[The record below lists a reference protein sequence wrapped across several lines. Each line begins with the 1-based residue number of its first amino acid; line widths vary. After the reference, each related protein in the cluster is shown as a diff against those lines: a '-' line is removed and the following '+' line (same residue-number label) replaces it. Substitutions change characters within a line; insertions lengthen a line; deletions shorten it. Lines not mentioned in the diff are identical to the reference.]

1 MITKII
7 LSDNFYEKQWVLE
20 EKYGM
25 QMDFKLNISQKQK
38 LILTQIMQQSINVLQ
53 MSAYDLREYIE
64 KEFEENPILEADF
77 NLIESKDNI
86 DNTQLSKYLNDRYD
100 ENYNY
105 QHNNED
111 EASVFNFISDKKSL
125 KDYLYEQLGEIK
137 SHIKIKKV
145 VSYMIE
151 SLDSKGYLENT
162 LEEVCSDLGI
172 DEEKVQNA
180 LEVLQSL
187 EPSGIGARDL
197 KECLLIQLKN
207 KGILDEIIKE
217 IVLKY
222 LEYIADCKYNYIAKE
237 LKITPKEVQ
246 AYGDIIKSLEPKPSR
261 GYYTGEE
268 VKFIIPDAYI
278 VKIGDKYNVIMNK
291 EIIPNITINN
301 LYKQEI
307 LNGKNKKEV
316 EYVKEKVNNAIGLI
330 NDIEQRNNTILKL
343 LECIVKKQKAYFEN
357 GQEYLKP
364 MTLREL
370 ADEMRLHESTV
381 SRAIKDKYILTSRG
395 TVKIKEL
402 FCNGIVSCGI
412 NGEDV
417 STNTIK
423 NKIKKLVN
431 LENKSKPLS
440 DQAICDL
447 LNKEGIVISR
457 RTVTKYREELGIK
470 SSSKRKRF

>member
-1 MITKII
+1 
-7 LSDNFYEKQWVLE
+7 
-20 EKYGM
+20 M

-38 LILTQIMQQSINVLQ
+38 LILTQIMQQSINILQ
-53 MSAYDLREYIE
+53 MSAYELREYIK
-64 KEFEENPILEADF
+64 KEFEENPILEAEF
-77 NLIESKDNI
+77 NLIESRENI
-86 DNTQLSKYLNDRYD
+86 DNTQSAKYLNDRYD
-100 ENYNY
+100 ESYNY
-105 QHNNED
+105 KYNNED
-111 EASVFNFISDKKSL
+111 EVSVFNFISDKKSL
-125 KDYLYEQLGEIK
+125 KDYLYEQLGEVK
-137 SHIKIKKV
+137 SDIKIKKI

-151 SLDSKGYLENT
+151 SLDSRGYLENT
-162 LEEVCSDLGI
+162 LDEICNDLRI
-172 DEEKVQNA
+172 DEESGESA
-180 LEVLQSL
+180 LEILQSL
-187 EPSGIGARDL
+187 EPCGIGARNI

-207 KGILDEIIKE
+207 KGVLDVILKDII
-217 IVLKY
+217 LKY
-222 LEYIADCKYNYIAKE
+222 LVYIADCKYNYIAKE

-291 EIIPNITINN
+291 DIIPNITINN

-316 EYVKEKVNNAIGLI
+316 EYVKEKVNDAIGLI

-357 GQEYLKP
+357 GKEYLKP
-364 MTLREL
+364 MTLKDL
-370 ADEMRLHESTV
+370 ADELSIHESTV

-395 TVKIKEL
+395 TVKIKDL
-402 FCNGIVSCGI
+402 FCNGIVSSRV

-417 STNTIK
+417 STNNIK
-423 NKIKKLVN
+423 NKIKQLIK
-431 LENKSKPLS
+431 LENKNKPLS

-447 LNKEGIVISR
+447 LNKEYIDISR
-457 RTVTKYREELGIK
+457 RTVAKYREELGIK
-470 SSSKRKRF
+470 SSSKRKRV

>member
-1 MITKII
+1 
-7 LSDNFYEKQWVLE
+7 
-20 EKYGM
+20 M
-25 QMDFKLNISQKQK
+25 QMDLKLNISQKQK

-86 DNTQLSKYLNDRYD
+86 DNAQLSKYLNDRYD

-111 EASVFNFISDKKSL
+111 ETSVFNFISDKKSL

-137 SHIKIKKV
+137 SDIKIKKV

-151 SLDSKGYLENT
+151 SLDSRGYLENT
-162 LEEVCSDLGI
+162 LEEICSDLGI

-180 LEVLQSL
+180 LEILQSL
-187 EPSGIGARDL
+187 EPCGIGARDL

-291 EIIPNITINN
+291 DIIPNITINN

-316 EYVKEKVNNAIGLI
+316 EYVKEKVNDAIGLI

-364 MTLREL
+364 MTLRDL
-370 ADEMRLHESTV
+370 ADEMALHESTV

-395 TVKIKEL
+395 TVKIKDL
-402 FCNGIVSCGI
+402 FCKGIVSSRI
-412 NGEDV
+412 NDEEV

-423 NKIKKLVN
+423 NKIKQLIQ
-431 LENKSKPLS
+431 LENKNKPLS

-447 LNKEGIVISR
+447 LNKEHIDISR
-457 RTVTKYREELGIK
+457 RTVAKYREELGIK
-470 SSSKRKRF
+470 SSSKRKRV

>member
-1 MITKII
+1 
-7 LSDNFYEKQWVLE
+7 
-20 EKYGM
+20 M
-25 QMDFKLNISQKQK
+25 QMDLKLNIYQKQK
-38 LILTQIMQQSINVLQ
+38 LILTQVMQQSINVLQ
-53 MSAYDLREYIE
+53 MSANDLREYIE
-64 KEFEENPILEADF
+64 KEFEENPILEAEF

-86 DNTQLSKYLNDRYD
+86 KLSNYLNNRYD

-105 QHNNED
+105 QYNNED
-111 EASVFNFISDKKSL
+111 EISVFNFISDKKSL
-125 KDYLYEQLGEIK
+125 KDYLHEQLGEIK
-137 SHIKIKKV
+137 SDIKIKKV

-162 LEEVCSDLGI
+162 LQEISSELGI
-172 DEEKVQNA
+172 DEDICQNA
-180 LEVLQSL
+180 LETLQSL
-187 EPSGIGARDL
+187 EPCGIGARDI
-197 KECLLIQLKN
+197 KECLLIQLKD
-207 KGILDEIIKE
+207 KGILDENIQEII
-217 IVLKY
+217 LKY

-246 AYGDIIKSLEPKPSR
+246 AYGDIIKGLEPKPSR
-261 GYYTGEE
+261 GYYTGEG

-291 EIIPNITINN
+291 DIIPNITINN

-357 GQEYLKP
+357 GKEYLKP
-364 MTLREL
+364 MTLKEL
-370 ADEMRLHESTV
+370 ADELSIHESTV

-395 TVKIKEL
+395 TVKIKDL
-402 FCNGIVSCGI
+402 FCNGIVSSRV

-417 STNTIK
+417 STNNIK
-423 NKIKKLVN
+423 NKIKQLTK
-431 LENKSKPLS
+431 LENKNKPLS

-447 LNKEGIVISR
+447 LNKEYIDISR
-457 RTVTKYREELGIK
+457 RTVAKYREELGIK
-470 SSSKRKRF
+470 SSSKRKRV

>member
-1 MITKII
+1 
-7 LSDNFYEKQWVLE
+7 
-20 EKYGM
+20 M
-25 QMDFKLNISQKQK
+25 QMDLKLNIAQKQK

-77 NLIESKDNI
+77 NSIESKDNI

-111 EASVFNFISDKKSL
+111 EVSVFNFISDKKSL

-137 SHIKIKKV
+137 SDIKINKV

-151 SLDSKGYLENT
+151 SLDSRGYLENT
-162 LEEVCSDLGI
+162 LEEICSDLGI

-180 LEVLQSL
+180 LEILQSL
-187 EPSGIGARDL
+187 EPCGIGARDL
-197 KECLLIQLKN
+197 KECLLIQLKS

-291 EIIPNITINN
+291 DIIPNITINN

-316 EYVKEKVNNAIGLI
+316 EYVKEKVNDAIGLI

-364 MTLREL
+364 MTLRDL
-370 ADEMRLHESTV
+370 AEEMSLHESTV

-395 TVKIKEL
+395 TVKIKDL
-402 FCNGIVSCGI
+402 FCKGIVSSGI
-412 NGEDV
+412 NAEDV

-423 NKIKKLVN
+423 DRIKKLIN
-431 LENKSKPLS
+431 LENKQKPLS

-447 LNKEGIVISR
+447 LNKEYIDISR
-457 RTVTKYREELGIK
+457 RTVAKYREELGIK

>member
-1 MITKII
+1 
-7 LSDNFYEKQWVLE
+7 
-20 EKYGM
+20 M
-25 QMDFKLNISQKQK
+25 QMDLKLNISQKQK

-86 DNTQLSKYLNDRYD
+86 DNAQLSKYLNDRYD

-111 EASVFNFISDKKSL
+111 ETSVFNFISDKKSL

-137 SHIKIKKV
+137 SDIKIKKV

-151 SLDSKGYLENT
+151 SLDSRGYLENT
-162 LEEVCSDLGI
+162 LEEICSDLGI
-172 DEEKVQNA
+172 DKEKVENA
-180 LEVLQSL
+180 LEILQSL
-187 EPSGIGARDL
+187 EPCGIGARDL

-291 EIIPNITINN
+291 DIIPNITINN

-316 EYVKEKVNNAIGLI
+316 EYVKEKVNDAIGLI

-364 MTLREL
+364 MTLRDL
-370 ADEMRLHESTV
+370 ADEMALHESTV

-395 TVKIKEL
+395 TVKIKDL
-402 FCNGIVSCGI
+402 FCNGIVSSGI
-412 NGEDV
+412 NGEGV

-423 NKIKKLVN
+423 NKIKQLIQ
-431 LENKSKPLS
+431 LENKNKPLS

-447 LNKEGIVISR
+447 LKKEHIDISR
-457 RTVTKYREELGIK
+457 RTVAKYREELGIK
-470 SSSKRKRF
+470 SSSKRKRV

>member
-1 MITKII
+1 
-7 LSDNFYEKQWVLE
+7 
-20 EKYGM
+20 M
-25 QMDFKLNISQKQK
+25 QMDLKLNIAQKQK

-111 EASVFNFISDKKSL
+111 EVSVFNFISDKKSL

-137 SHIKIKKV
+137 SDIKIKKV

-151 SLDSKGYLENT
+151 SLDSRGYLENT
-162 LEEVCSDLGI
+162 LEEICSDLGI
-172 DEEKVQNA
+172 DGEKVQNA
-180 LEVLQSL
+180 LEILQSL
-187 EPSGIGARDL
+187 EPCGIGARDL
-197 KECLLIQLKN
+197 KECLLIQLKS

-291 EIIPNITINN
+291 DIIPNITINN

-316 EYVKEKVNNAIGLI
+316 EYVKEKVNDAIGLI

-364 MTLREL
+364 MTLRDL
-370 ADEMRLHESTV
+370 ADEMALHESTV

-395 TVKIKEL
+395 TVKIKDL
-402 FCNGIVSCGI
+402 FCNGIVSSGI
-412 NGEDV
+412 NGEGV

-423 NKIKKLVN
+423 NKIKQLIQ
-431 LENKSKPLS
+431 LENKNKPLS

-447 LNKEGIVISR
+447 LNKEHIDISR
-457 RTVTKYREELGIK
+457 RTVAKYREELGIK
-470 SSSKRKRF
+470 SSSKRKRV

>member
-1 MITKII
+1 
-7 LSDNFYEKQWVLE
+7 
-20 EKYGM
+20 M
-25 QMDFKLNISQKQK
+25 QMDLKLNIAQKQK

-77 NLIESKDNI
+77 NSIESKDNI

-111 EASVFNFISDKKSL
+111 EVSVFNFISDKKSL
-125 KDYLYEQLGEIK
+125 KDYLYEQLGEVK
-137 SHIKIKKV
+137 SDIKIKKI

-151 SLDSKGYLENT
+151 SLDSRGYLENT
-162 LEEVCSDLGI
+162 LEEICSDLGI

-180 LEVLQSL
+180 LEILQSL
-187 EPSGIGARDL
+187 EPCGIGARDL
-197 KECLLIQLKN
+197 KECLLIQLKS

-291 EIIPNITINN
+291 DIIPNITINN

-316 EYVKEKVNNAIGLI
+316 EYVKEKVNDAIGLI

-364 MTLREL
+364 MTLRDL
-370 ADEMRLHESTV
+370 ADEMALHESTV

-395 TVKIKEL
+395 TVKIKDL
-402 FCNGIVSCGI
+402 FCNGIVSSGI
-412 NGEDV
+412 NGEGV

-423 NKIKKLVN
+423 NKIKQLIQ
-431 LENKSKPLS
+431 LENKNKPLS

-447 LNKEGIVISR
+447 LNKEHIDISR
-457 RTVTKYREELGIK
+457 RTVAKYREELGIK
-470 SSSKRKRF
+470 SSSKRKRV

>member
-1 MITKII
+1 
-7 LSDNFYEKQWVLE
+7 
-20 EKYGM
+20 M
-25 QMDFKLNISQKQK
+25 QMDLKLNIAQKQK

-111 EASVFNFISDKKSL
+111 EVSVFNFISDKKSL

-137 SHIKIKKV
+137 SDIKIKKV

-162 LEEVCSDLGI
+162 LQEISSELGI
-172 DEEKVQNA
+172 DEDICQNA
-180 LEVLQSL
+180 LETLQSL
-187 EPSGIGARDL
+187 EPCGIGARDI
-197 KECLLIQLKN
+197 KECLLIQLKD
-207 KGILDEIIKE
+207 KGILDENIQEII
-217 IVLKY
+217 LKY

-291 EIIPNITINN
+291 DIIPNITINN

-316 EYVKEKVNNAIGLI
+316 EYVKEKVNDAMGLI

-364 MTLREL
+364 MTLRDL
-370 ADEMRLHESTV
+370 ADEMSLHESTV

-395 TVKIKEL
+395 TVKIKDL
-402 FCNGIVSCGI
+402 FCNGIVSSGI
-412 NGEDV
+412 NGEGV

-423 NKIKKLVN
+423 NKIKQLIQ
-431 LENKSKPLS
+431 LENKNKPLS

-447 LNKEGIVISR
+447 LKKEHIDISR
-457 RTVTKYREELGIK
+457 RTVAKYREELGIK
-470 SSSKRKRF
+470 SSSKRKRV

>member
-1 MITKII
+1 
-7 LSDNFYEKQWVLE
+7 
-20 EKYGM
+20 M
-25 QMDFKLNISQKQK
+25 QMDLKLNIYQKQK
-38 LILTQIMQQSINVLQ
+38 LILTQVMQQSINVLQ
-53 MSAYDLREYIE
+53 MSANDLREYIE
-64 KEFEENPILEADF
+64 KEFEENPILEAEF

-86 DNTQLSKYLNDRYD
+86 KLSSYLNNRYD

-105 QHNNED
+105 QYNNED
-111 EASVFNFISDKKSL
+111 EISVFNFISDKKSL

-137 SHIKIKKV
+137 SDIKIKKV

-162 LEEVCSDLGI
+162 LQEISSELGI
-172 DEEKVQNA
+172 DEDICQNA
-180 LEVLQSL
+180 LETLQSL
-187 EPSGIGARDL
+187 EPCGIGARDI
-197 KECLLIQLKN
+197 KECLLIQLKD
-207 KGILDEIIKE
+207 KGILDENIQEII
-217 IVLKY
+217 LKY

-246 AYGDIIKSLEPKPSR
+246 AYGDIIKGLEPKPSR

-291 EIIPNITINN
+291 DIIPNITINN

-357 GQEYLKP
+357 GKEYLKP
-364 MTLREL
+364 MTLKDL
-370 ADEMRLHESTV
+370 ADELSIHESTV

-395 TVKIKEL
+395 TVKIKDL
-402 FCNGIVSCGI
+402 FCNGIVSSRV

-417 STNTIK
+417 STNNIK
-423 NKIKKLVN
+423 NKIKQLIK
-431 LENKSKPLS
+431 LENKNKPLS

-447 LNKEGIVISR
+447 LNKEYIDISR
-457 RTVTKYREELGIK
+457 RTVAKYREELGIK
-470 SSSKRKRF
+470 SSSKRKRV

>member
-1 MITKII
+1 
-7 LSDNFYEKQWVLE
+7 
-20 EKYGM
+20 M
-25 QMDFKLNISQKQK
+25 QMDLKLNISQKQK

-111 EASVFNFISDKKSL
+111 EVSVFNFISDKKSL

-137 SHIKIKKV
+137 SDIKIKKV

-151 SLDSKGYLENT
+151 SLDSRGYLENT
-162 LEEVCSDLGI
+162 LEEICSDLGI
-172 DEEKVQNA
+172 DGEKVQNA
-180 LEVLQSL
+180 LEILQSL
-187 EPSGIGARDL
+187 EPCGIGARDL

-291 EIIPNITINN
+291 DIIPNITINN

-316 EYVKEKVNNAIGLI
+316 EYVKEKVNDAMGLI

-364 MTLREL
+364 MTLRDL
-370 ADEMRLHESTV
+370 ADEMALHESTV

-395 TVKIKEL
+395 TVKIKDL
-402 FCNGIVSCGI
+402 FCNGIVSSGI
-412 NGEDV
+412 NGEGV

-423 NKIKKLVN
+423 NKIKQLIQ
-431 LENKSKPLS
+431 LENKNKPLS

-447 LNKEGIVISR
+447 LNKEHIDISR
-457 RTVTKYREELGIK
+457 RTVAKYREELGIK
-470 SSSKRKRF
+470 SSSKRKRV

>member
-1 MITKII
+1 
-7 LSDNFYEKQWVLE
+7 
-20 EKYGM
+20 M
-25 QMDFKLNISQKQK
+25 QMDLKLNISQKQK

-111 EASVFNFISDKKSL
+111 EVSVFNFISDKKSL

-137 SHIKIKKV
+137 SDIKINKV

-151 SLDSKGYLENT
+151 SLDSRGYLENT
-162 LEEVCSDLGI
+162 LEEICSDLGI

-180 LEVLQSL
+180 LEILQSL
-187 EPSGIGARDL
+187 EPCGIGARDL
-197 KECLLIQLKN
+197 KECLLIQLKS

-291 EIIPNITINN
+291 DIIPNITINN

-316 EYVKEKVNNAIGLI
+316 EYVKEKVNDAMGLI

-364 MTLREL
+364 MTLRDL
-370 ADEMRLHESTV
+370 ADEMALHESTV

-395 TVKIKEL
+395 TVKIKDL
-402 FCNGIVSCGI
+402 FCNGIVSSGI
-412 NGEDV
+412 NGEGV

-423 NKIKKLVN
+423 NKIKQLIQ
-431 LENKSKPLS
+431 LENKNKPLS

-447 LNKEGIVISR
+447 LKKEHIDISR
-457 RTVTKYREELGIK
+457 RTVAKYREELGIK
-470 SSSKRKRF
+470 SSSKRKRV

>member
-1 MITKII
+1 
-7 LSDNFYEKQWVLE
+7 
-20 EKYGM
+20 M
-25 QMDFKLNISQKQK
+25 QMDLKLNISQKQK
-38 LILTQIMQQSINVLQ
+38 LILTQIMQQSINILQ

-64 KEFEENPILEADF
+64 KEFEENPILEAEF
-77 NLIESKDNI
+77 NLIESKEDI
-86 DNTQLSKYLNDRYD
+86 DNTQLSKYLNDRYA

-105 QHNNED
+105 QYNNED
-111 EASVFNFISDKKSL
+111 EVSVFNFIADKKSL
-125 KDYLYEQLGEIK
+125 KDYLYEQLGEVK
-137 SHIKIKKV
+137 SDIKIKKI

-151 SLDSKGYLENT
+151 SLDSRGYLENT
-162 LEEVCSDLGI
+162 LEEICNHLGV
-172 DEEKVQNA
+172 DEEKGKNA
-180 LEVLQSL
+180 LEILQSL
-187 EPSGIGARDL
+187 EPCGIGARDL

-207 KGILDEIIKE
+207 KDILDEIIKE
-217 IVLKY
+217 IILKY
-222 LEYIADCKYNYIAKE
+222 LECIADCKYNYIAKE

-278 VKIGDKYNVIMNK
+278 VKIGDKYKVIMNK
-291 EIIPNITINN
+291 DIIPNITINN

-307 LNGKNKKEV
+307 LNGKNKREV
-316 EYVKEKVNNAIGLI
+316 EYVNEKVNDAISLI

-343 LECIVKKQKAYFEN
+343 LECIVKKQRAYFEN

-364 MTLREL
+364 MTMRDL
-370 ADEMRLHESTV
+370 ADEMCLHESTV
-381 SRAIKDKYILTSRG
+381 SRAIKDKYILTARG
-395 TVKIKEL
+395 TVKIKDL
-402 FCNGIVSCGI
+402 FCNGIVSSGI

-423 NKIKKLVN
+423 NKIKQLIK
-431 LENKSKPLS
+431 LENKNKPLS

-447 LNKEGIVISR
+447 LNEEDIAISR
-457 RTVTKYREELGIK
+457 RTVAKYREELGIK

>member
-1 MITKII
+1 
-7 LSDNFYEKQWVLE
+7 
-20 EKYGM
+20 M
-25 QMDFKLNISQKQK
+25 QMDLKLNIAQKQK

-137 SHIKIKKV
+137 SDIKIKKV

-151 SLDSKGYLENT
+151 SLDSRGYLENT
-162 LEEVCSDLGI
+162 LEEICSDLGI

-180 LEVLQSL
+180 LEILQSL
-187 EPSGIGARDL
+187 EPCGIGARDL
-197 KECLLIQLKN
+197 KECLLIQLKS

-291 EIIPNITINN
+291 DIIPNITINN

-316 EYVKEKVNNAIGLI
+316 EYVKEKVNDAMGLI

-364 MTLREL
+364 MTLRDL
-370 ADEMRLHESTV
+370 ADEMALHESTV

-395 TVKIKEL
+395 TVKIKDL
-402 FCNGIVSCGI
+402 FCNGIVSSGI
-412 NGEDV
+412 NGEGV

-423 NKIKKLVN
+423 NKIKQLIQ
-431 LENKSKPLS
+431 LENKNKPLS

-447 LNKEGIVISR
+447 LKKEHIDISR
-457 RTVTKYREELGIK
+457 RTVAKYREELGIK
-470 SSSKRKRF
+470 SSSKRKRV

>member
-1 MITKII
+1 
-7 LSDNFYEKQWVLE
+7 
-20 EKYGM
+20 M
-25 QMDFKLNISQKQK
+25 QMDLKLNIYQKQK
-38 LILTQIMQQSINVLQ
+38 LILTQVMQQSINVLQ
-53 MSAYDLREYIE
+53 MSANDLREYIE
-64 KEFEENPILEADF
+64 KEFEENPILEAEF

-86 DNTQLSKYLNDRYD
+86 KLSNYLNNSYD

-105 QHNNED
+105 QYNNED
-111 EASVFNFISDKKSL
+111 EISVFNFISDKKSL
-125 KDYLYEQLGEIK
+125 KDYLHEQLGEIK
-137 SHIKIKKV
+137 SDIKIKRV

-162 LEEVCSDLGI
+162 LQEISSELGI
-172 DEEKVQNA
+172 DEDICQNA
-180 LEVLQSL
+180 LEILQSL
-187 EPSGIGARDL
+187 EPCGIGARDI
-197 KECLLIQLKN
+197 KECLLIQLKD
-207 KGILDEIIKE
+207 KGILDENIQEII
-217 IVLKY
+217 LKY

-246 AYGDIIKSLEPKPSR
+246 SYGDIIKGLEPKPSR

-291 EIIPNITINN
+291 DIIPNITINN

-357 GQEYLKP
+357 GKEYLKP
-364 MTLREL
+364 MTLKDL
-370 ADEMRLHESTV
+370 ADELSIHESTV

-395 TVKIKEL
+395 TVKIKDL
-402 FCNGIVSCGI
+402 FCNGIVSSRV

-417 STNTIK
+417 STNNIK
-423 NKIKKLVN
+423 NKIKQLIK
-431 LENKSKPLS
+431 LENKNKPLS

-447 LNKEGIVISR
+447 LNKEYIDISR
-457 RTVTKYREELGIK
+457 RTVAKYREELGIK
-470 SSSKRKRF
+470 SSSKRKRV

>member
-1 MITKII
+1 
-7 LSDNFYEKQWVLE
+7 
-20 EKYGM
+20 M
-25 QMDFKLNISQKQK
+25 QMDLKLNIAQKQK

-137 SHIKIKKV
+137 SDIKIKKV

-151 SLDSKGYLENT
+151 SLDSRGYLENT
-162 LEEVCSDLGI
+162 LEEICSDLGI
-172 DEEKVQNA
+172 DKEKVQNA
-180 LEVLQSL
+180 LEILQSL
-187 EPSGIGARDL
+187 EPCGIGARDL

-291 EIIPNITINN
+291 DIIPNITINN

-316 EYVKEKVNNAIGLI
+316 EYVKEKVNDAIGLI

-364 MTLREL
+364 MTLRDL
-370 ADEMRLHESTV
+370 ADEMALHESTV

-395 TVKIKEL
+395 TVKIKDL
-402 FCNGIVSCGI
+402 FCNGIVSSGI
-412 NGEDV
+412 NGEGV

-423 NKIKKLVN
+423 NKIKQLIQ
-431 LENKSKPLS
+431 LENKNKPLS

-447 LNKEGIVISR
+447 LKKEHIDISR
-457 RTVTKYREELGIK
+457 RTVAKYREELGIK
-470 SSSKRKRF
+470 SSSKRKRV

>member
-1 MITKII
+1 
-7 LSDNFYEKQWVLE
+7 
-20 EKYGM
+20 M
-25 QMDFKLNISQKQK
+25 QMDLKLNIAQKQK

-111 EASVFNFISDKKSL
+111 EVSVFNFISDKKSL

-137 SHIKIKKV
+137 SDIKIKKV

-151 SLDSKGYLENT
+151 SLDSRGYLENT
-162 LEEVCSDLGI
+162 LEEICSDLGI

-180 LEVLQSL
+180 LEILQSL
-187 EPSGIGARDL
+187 EPCGIGARDL
-197 KECLLIQLKN
+197 KECLLIQLKS

-291 EIIPNITINN
+291 DIIPNITINN

-316 EYVKEKVNNAIGLI
+316 EYVKEKVNDAMGLI

-364 MTLREL
+364 MTLRDL
-370 ADEMRLHESTV
+370 ADEMSLHESTV

-395 TVKIKEL
+395 TVKIKDL
-402 FCNGIVSCGI
+402 FCNGIVSSGI
-412 NGEDV
+412 NGEGV

-423 NKIKKLVN
+423 NKIKQLIQ
-431 LENKSKPLS
+431 LENKNKPLS

-447 LNKEGIVISR
+447 LNKEHIDISR
-457 RTVTKYREELGIK
+457 RTVAKYREELGIK
-470 SSSKRKRF
+470 SSSKRKRV

>member
-1 MITKII
+1 
-7 LSDNFYEKQWVLE
+7 
-20 EKYGM
+20 M
-25 QMDFKLNISQKQK
+25 QMDLKLNISQKQK

-105 QHNNED
+105 HHNNED

-137 SHIKIKKV
+137 SDIKIKKV

-151 SLDSKGYLENT
+151 SLDSRGYLENT
-162 LEEVCSDLGI
+162 LEEICSDLGI

-180 LEVLQSL
+180 LEILQSL
-187 EPSGIGARDL
+187 EPCGIGARDL
-197 KECLLIQLKN
+197 KECLLIQLKS

-291 EIIPNITINN
+291 DIIPNITINN

-316 EYVKEKVNNAIGLI
+316 EYVKEKVNDAMGLI

-364 MTLREL
+364 MTLRDL
-370 ADEMRLHESTV
+370 ADEMALHESTV

-395 TVKIKEL
+395 TVKIKDL
-402 FCNGIVSCGI
+402 FCNGIVSSGI
-412 NGEDV
+412 NGEGV

-423 NKIKKLVN
+423 NKIKQLIQ
-431 LENKSKPLS
+431 LENKNKPLS

-447 LNKEGIVISR
+447 LKKEHIDISR
-457 RTVTKYREELGIK
+457 RTVAKYREELGIK
-470 SSSKRKRF
+470 SSSKRKRV

>member
-1 MITKII
+1 
-7 LSDNFYEKQWVLE
+7 
-20 EKYGM
+20 M
-25 QMDFKLNISQKQK
+25 QMDLKLNISQKQK

-111 EASVFNFISDKKSL
+111 EVSVFNFISDKKSL

-137 SHIKIKKV
+137 SDIKIKKV

-151 SLDSKGYLENT
+151 SLDSRGYLENT
-162 LEEVCSDLGI
+162 LEEICSDLGI

-180 LEVLQSL
+180 LEILQSL
-187 EPSGIGARDL
+187 EPCGIGARDL
-197 KECLLIQLKN
+197 KECLLIQLKS

-291 EIIPNITINN
+291 DIIPNITINN

-357 GQEYLKP
+357 GKEYLKP
-364 MTLREL
+364 MTLKEL
-370 ADEMRLHESTV
+370 ADELSIHESTV

-395 TVKIKEL
+395 TVKIKDL
-402 FCNGIVSCGI
+402 FCNGIVSSRV

-417 STNTIK
+417 STNNIK
-423 NKIKKLVN
+423 NKIKQLIK
-431 LENKSKPLS
+431 LENKNKPLS

-447 LNKEGIVISR
+447 LNKEYIDISR
-457 RTVTKYREELGIK
+457 RTVAKYREELGIK
-470 SSSKRKRF
+470 SSSKRKRV

>member
-1 MITKII
+1 
-7 LSDNFYEKQWVLE
+7 
-20 EKYGM
+20 M
-25 QMDFKLNISQKQK
+25 QMDLKLNISQKQK

-137 SHIKIKKV
+137 SDIKIKKV

-151 SLDSKGYLENT
+151 SLDSRGYLENT
-162 LEEVCSDLGI
+162 LEEICSDLGI
-172 DEEKVQNA
+172 DGEKVQNA
-180 LEVLQSL
+180 LEILQSL
-187 EPSGIGARDL
+187 EPCGIGARDL

-291 EIIPNITINN
+291 DIIPNITINN

-316 EYVKEKVNNAIGLI
+316 EYVKEKVNDAMGLI

-364 MTLREL
+364 MTLRDL
-370 ADEMRLHESTV
+370 ADEMALHESTV

-395 TVKIKEL
+395 TVKIKDL
-402 FCNGIVSCGI
+402 FCNGIVSSGI
-412 NGEDV
+412 NGEGV

-423 NKIKKLVN
+423 NKIKQLIQ
-431 LENKSKPLS
+431 LENKNKPLS

-447 LNKEGIVISR
+447 LKKEHIDISR
-457 RTVTKYREELGIK
+457 RTVAKYREELGIK
-470 SSSKRKRF
+470 SSSKRKRV

>member
-1 MITKII
+1 
-7 LSDNFYEKQWVLE
+7 
-20 EKYGM
+20 M
-25 QMDFKLNISQKQK
+25 QMDLKLNISQKQK

-137 SHIKIKKV
+137 SDIKIKKV

-151 SLDSKGYLENT
+151 SLDSRGYLENT
-162 LEEVCSDLGI
+162 LEEICSDLGI

-180 LEVLQSL
+180 LEILQSL
-187 EPSGIGARDL
+187 EPCGIGARDL

-222 LEYIADCKYNYIAKE
+222 LECIADCKYNYIAKE
-237 LKITPKEVQ
+237 LKITAKEVQ

-291 EIIPNITINN
+291 DIIPNITINN

-316 EYVKEKVNNAIGLI
+316 EYVKEKVNDAMGLI

-364 MTLREL
+364 MTLRDL
-370 ADEMRLHESTV
+370 ADEMDLHESTV

-395 TVKIKEL
+395 TVKIKDL
-402 FCNGIVSCGI
+402 FCNGIVSSGI
-412 NGEDV
+412 NGEGV

-423 NKIKKLVN
+423 NKIKQLIQ
-431 LENKSKPLS
+431 LENKNKPLS

-447 LNKEGIVISR
+447 LKKEHIDISR
-457 RTVTKYREELGIK
+457 RTVAKYREELGIK
-470 SSSKRKRF
+470 SSSKRKRV

>member
-1 MITKII
+1 
-7 LSDNFYEKQWVLE
+7 
-20 EKYGM
+20 M
-25 QMDFKLNISQKQK
+25 QMDLKLNISQKQK

-137 SHIKIKKV
+137 SDIKIKKV

-151 SLDSKGYLENT
+151 SLDSRGYLENT
-162 LEEVCSDLGI
+162 LEEICSDLGI

-180 LEVLQSL
+180 LEILQSL
-187 EPSGIGARDL
+187 EPCGIGARDL

-291 EIIPNITINN
+291 DIIPNITINN

-316 EYVKEKVNNAIGLI
+316 EYVKEKVNDAMGLI

-364 MTLREL
+364 MTLRDL
-370 ADEMRLHESTV
+370 ADEMALHESTV

-395 TVKIKEL
+395 TVKIKDL
-402 FCNGIVSCGI
+402 FCNGIVSSGI
-412 NGEDV
+412 NGEGV

-423 NKIKKLVN
+423 NKIKQLIQ
-431 LENKSKPLS
+431 LENKNKPLS

-447 LNKEGIVISR
+447 LNKEHIDISR
-457 RTVTKYREELGIK
+457 RTVAKYREELGIK
-470 SSSKRKRF
+470 SSSKRKRV

>member
-1 MITKII
+1 
-7 LSDNFYEKQWVLE
+7 
-20 EKYGM
+20 M
-25 QMDFKLNISQKQK
+25 QIDLKLNIYQKQK
-38 LILTQIMQQSINVLQ
+38 LILTQVMQQSINVLQ
-53 MSAYDLREYIE
+53 MSANDLREYIE
-64 KEFEENPILEADF
+64 KEFEENPILEAEF

-86 DNTQLSKYLNDRYD
+86 KLSNYLNNRYD

-105 QHNNED
+105 QYNNED
-111 EASVFNFISDKKSL
+111 EISVFNFISDKKSL
-125 KDYLYEQLGEIK
+125 KDYLHEQLGEIK
-137 SHIKIKKV
+137 SDIKIKKV

-162 LEEVCSDLGI
+162 LQEISSELGI
-172 DEEKVQNA
+172 DEDICQNA
-180 LEVLQSL
+180 LETLQSL
-187 EPSGIGARDL
+187 EPCGIGARDI
-197 KECLLIQLKN
+197 KECLLIQLKD
-207 KGILDEIIKE
+207 KGILDENIQEII
-217 IVLKY
+217 LKY

-246 AYGDIIKSLEPKPSR
+246 AYGDIIKGLEPKPSR
-261 GYYTGEE
+261 GYYTGEG

-291 EIIPNITINN
+291 DIIPNITINN

-357 GQEYLKP
+357 GKEYLKP
-364 MTLREL
+364 MTLKEL
-370 ADEMRLHESTV
+370 ADELSIHESTV

-395 TVKIKEL
+395 TVKIKDL
-402 FCNGIVSCGI
+402 FCNGIVSSRV

-417 STNTIK
+417 STNNIK
-423 NKIKKLVN
+423 NKIKQLIK
-431 LENKSKPLS
+431 LENKNKPLS

-447 LNKEGIVISR
+447 LNKEYIDISR
-457 RTVTKYREELGIK
+457 RTVAKYREELGIK
-470 SSSKRKRF
+470 SSSKRKRV

>member
-1 MITKII
+1 
-7 LSDNFYEKQWVLE
+7 
-20 EKYGM
+20 M
-25 QMDFKLNISQKQK
+25 QMDLKLNISQKQR

-137 SHIKIKKV
+137 SDIKIKKV

-151 SLDSKGYLENT
+151 SLDSRGYLENT
-162 LEEVCSDLGI
+162 LEEICSDLGI
-172 DEEKVQNA
+172 DKEKVQNA
-180 LEVLQSL
+180 LEILQSL
-187 EPSGIGARDL
+187 EPCGIGARDL

-222 LEYIADCKYNYIAKE
+222 LECIADCKYNYIAKE
-237 LKITPKEVQ
+237 LKITAKEVQ

-291 EIIPNITINN
+291 DIIPNITINN

-316 EYVKEKVNNAIGLI
+316 EYVKEKVNDAIGLI

-364 MTLREL
+364 MTLRDL
-370 ADEMRLHESTV
+370 ADEMDLHESTV

-395 TVKIKEL
+395 TVKIKDL
-402 FCNGIVSCGI
+402 FCNGIISSGI
-412 NGEDV
+412 NGEGF
-417 STNTIK
+417 STNNIK
-423 NKIKKLVN
+423 NKIKQLIK
-431 LENKSKPLS
+431 LENKNKPLS
-440 DQAICDL
+440 DQVICDL
-447 LNKEGIVISR
+447 LNKEHIDISR
-457 RTVTKYREELGIK
+457 RTVAKYREELGIK

>member
-1 MITKII
+1 
-7 LSDNFYEKQWVLE
+7 
-20 EKYGM
+20 M
-25 QMDFKLNISQKQK
+25 QMDLKLNIYQKQK
-38 LILTQIMQQSINVLQ
+38 LILTQVMQQSINVLQ
-53 MSAYDLREYIE
+53 MSANDLREYIE
-64 KEFEENPILEADF
+64 KEFEENPILEAEF

-86 DNTQLSKYLNDRYD
+86 KLSNYLNNRYD

-105 QHNNED
+105 QYNNED
-111 EASVFNFISDKKSL
+111 EISVFNFISDKKSL
-125 KDYLYEQLGEIK
+125 KDYLHEQLGEIK
-137 SHIKIKKV
+137 SDIKIKKV

-162 LEEVCSDLGI
+162 LQEISSELGI
-172 DEEKVQNA
+172 DEDICQNA
-180 LEVLQSL
+180 LETLQSL
-187 EPSGIGARDL
+187 EPCGIGARDI
-197 KECLLIQLKN
+197 KECLLIQLKD
-207 KGILDEIIKE
+207 KGILDENIQEII
-217 IVLKY
+217 LKY

-246 AYGDIIKSLEPKPSR
+246 AYGDIIKGLEPKPSR

-291 EIIPNITINN
+291 DIIPNITINN

-357 GQEYLKP
+357 GKEYLKP
-364 MTLREL
+364 MTLKEL
-370 ADEMRLHESTV
+370 ADELSIHESTV

-395 TVKIKEL
+395 TVKIKDL
-402 FCNGIVSCGI
+402 FCNGIVSSRV

-417 STNTIK
+417 STNNIK
-423 NKIKKLVN
+423 NKIKQLIK
-431 LENKSKPLS
+431 LENKNKPLS

-447 LNKEGIVISR
+447 LNKEYIDISR
-457 RTVTKYREELGIK
+457 RTVAKYREELGIK
-470 SSSKRKRF
+470 SSSKRKRV

>member
-1 MITKII
+1 
-7 LSDNFYEKQWVLE
+7 
-20 EKYGM
+20 M
-25 QMDFKLNISQKQK
+25 QMDLKLNIAQKQK

-111 EASVFNFISDKKSL
+111 EVSVFNFISDKKSL

-137 SHIKIKKV
+137 SDIKIKKV

-151 SLDSKGYLENT
+151 SLDSRGYLENT
-162 LEEVCSDLGI
+162 LEEICSDLGI

-180 LEVLQSL
+180 LEILQSL
-187 EPSGIGARDL
+187 EPCGIGARDL

-291 EIIPNITINN
+291 DIIPNITINN

-316 EYVKEKVNNAIGLI
+316 EYVKEKVNDAMGLI

-364 MTLREL
+364 MTLRDL
-370 ADEMRLHESTV
+370 ADEMALHESTV

-395 TVKIKEL
+395 TVKIKDL
-402 FCNGIVSCGI
+402 FCNGIVSSGI
-412 NGEDV
+412 NGEGV

-423 NKIKKLVN
+423 NKIKQLIQ
-431 LENKSKPLS
+431 LENKNKPLS

-447 LNKEGIVISR
+447 LKKEHIDISR
-457 RTVTKYREELGIK
+457 RTVAKYREELGIK
-470 SSSKRKRF
+470 SSSKRKRV